1 MTVRVLGNIINNTK
15 MIEVSDGSMLLLT
28 YFKMIMSQKT
38 IIMKNVQNYVI
49 LNIKKEASYMNNAE
63 IKTILEQIN
72 NLKSPSVEQKTD
84 DDSNKALKNVLAG
97 VSEEIQR
104 VMDVNDFTQ
113 EDLCRITDMSQSNIS
128 KILNGKV
135 VPKIET
141 LQKIAEATH
150 TKLVISFEHLDG
162 DY

>member
-1 MTVRVLGNIINNTK
+1 
-15 MIEVSDGSMLLLT
+15 
-28 YFKMIMSQKT
+28 
-38 IIMKNVQNYVI
+38 
-49 LNIKKEASYMNNAE
+49 MNNAE

-150 TKLVISFEHLDG
+150 TRLVISFENLDG

>member
-1 MTVRVLGNIINNTK
+1 
-15 MIEVSDGSMLLLT
+15 
-28 YFKMIMSQKT
+28 
-38 IIMKNVQNYVI
+38 
-49 LNIKKEASYMNNAE
+49 MNNAE

-84 DDSNKALKNVLAG
+84 DDSNKAVKNVLAG

-150 TKLVISFEHLDG
+150 TRLVISFENLDG

>member
-1 MTVRVLGNIINNTK
+1 
-15 MIEVSDGSMLLLT
+15 
-28 YFKMIMSQKT
+28 
-38 IIMKNVQNYVI
+38 
-49 LNIKKEASYMNNAE
+49 MNNAE

-84 DDSNKALKNVLAG
+84 DDSNKAVKNVLAG

-150 TKLVISFEHLDG
+150 TKLVISFENLDG
-162 DY
+162 SRILISPSNSCCFTHHIA

>member
-1 MTVRVLGNIINNTK
+1 
-15 MIEVSDGSMLLLT
+15 
-28 YFKMIMSQKT
+28 
-38 IIMKNVQNYVI
+38 
-49 LNIKKEASYMNNAE
+49 MNNAE

-72 NLKSPSVEQKTD
+72 NLKSPRVEQKTD
-84 DDSNKALKNVLAG
+84 DDSNKAVKNVLAG

-135 VPKIET
+135 APKIET

-150 TKLVISFEHLDG
+150 TRLVISFENLDG